1 MLASNDHISPW
12 SAAGCGWRG
21 LSLVARECH
30 QHGPRAARAAASS
43 GVVVALQAI
52 AVAAAAQLVDGPT
65 LIGRGNAAGE
75 GIAVTLVAGMLGWR
89 IASRRRVAWDL
100 PKEDPGNTFSG
111 ILTSDGH
118 LIDVLHATAVHRS
131 VIKSATWGIS
141 IRRCAITSPVPNSGS
156 AWIAGLADRVVELRN
171 RWGLGELGAPYSGGS
186 HSLVAPVVL
195 RDGSRAVLKIPFVDE
210 ENLLEA
216 EALRLYGGDGSVQLL
231 AFDQASGAML
241 LEEASS
247 GTSLEEHP
255 DRTEAIAIVCALLS
269 RLRRPVPSDYGFTLV
284 TDQLRVWMARF
295 ETSCADETNRRARHL
310 LAAAGAAAHELSAIP
325 STAYLV
331 NRDAHLGNVLAARR
345 EPWLLIDPKPVVGD
359 PAFDAGYLVDW
370 LIGEVSTP
378 SHTEK
383 MVVAVAAGLRVGE
396 NRVRAWALVR
406 AMENYLWASS
416 DGVGDD
422 ARPYIETAAAL
433 DAIG

>member
-1 MLASNDHISPW
+1 MRDNLARSNSW
-12 SAAGCGWRG
+12 
-21 LSLVARECH
+21 
-30 QHGPRAARAAASS
+30 
-43 GVVVALQAI
+43 
-52 AVAAAAQLVDGPT
+52 
-65 LIGRGNAAGE
+65 
-75 GIAVTLVAGMLGWR
+75 
-89 IASRRRVAWDL
+89 
-100 PKEDPGNTFSG
+100 
-111 ILTSDGH
+111 
-118 LIDVLHATAVHRS
+118 
-131 VIKSATWGIS
+131 
-141 IRRCAITSPVPNSGS
+141 S

-216 EALRLYGGDGSVQLL
+216 EALRLYGGDGAVQLL
-231 AFDQASGAML
+231 AFDQVSGAML

-247 GTSLEEHP
+247 GKSLEEHP

-269 RLRRPVPSDYGFTLV
+269 RLRRPVPADYGFTLV

-295 ETSCADETNRRARHL
+295 ETSCAKETSRRARHL
-310 LAAAGAAAHELSAIP
+310 LAAAGAAAHELSTIP

-345 EPWLLIDPKPVVGD
+345 EPWLLIDPKPVVGE

-370 LIGEVSTP
+370 LVGQEPTP
-378 SHTEK
+378 KHTEK
-383 MVVAVAAGLRVGE
+383 MVVAVAAGLRVDE
-396 NRVRAWALVR
+396 TCVRAWALVR